1 MSSSSLKAKI
11 CQENLQMQNN
21 SLLLELY
28 WSCVVVVVTPN
39 HFVVLQSEWIE
50 VAAA

>member
-1 MSSSSLKAKI
+1 
-11 CQENLQMQNN
+11 MQNN
-21 SLLLELY
+21 SAMLELY
-28 WSCVVVVVTPN
+28 WSCVVFVTPN